1 MESKIGNEYM
11 RNSAN
16 EAVLDMSITICF
28 AP

>member
-11 RNSAN
+11 RNSAK
-16 EAVLDMSITICF
+16 EAVLDMSISVCF